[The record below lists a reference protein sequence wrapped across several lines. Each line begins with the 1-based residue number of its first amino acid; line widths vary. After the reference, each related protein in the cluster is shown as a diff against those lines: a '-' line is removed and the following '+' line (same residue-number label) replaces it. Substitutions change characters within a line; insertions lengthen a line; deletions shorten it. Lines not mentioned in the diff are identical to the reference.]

1 MQNLSFDDGSIKL
14 AMQGD
19 PNRLLV
25 FNPTDYNLAAKFY
38 KLVENSEIKSKE
50 IQEKAK
56 PVDSSGEQKEVIS
69 FFEETDHY
77 FKGELDKVF
86 GEGSSKIIFAD
97 VNVMSTAS
105 NGDFVLSNFL
115 MSLYPHF
122 QRASKSKVKNIVAA
136 NKPKRTK
143 K

>member
-1 MQNLSFDDGSIKL
+1 MQNLNFDDGSIKL
-14 AMQGD
+14 AVQGN

-38 KLVENSEIKSKE
+38 KLVENSEIKGKE
-50 IQEKAK
+50 IREKAK
-56 PVDSSGEQKEVIS
+56 IVEGKDNKELIQ
-69 FFEETDHY
+69 FLTETDGY

-86 GEGSSKIIFAD
+86 GDGSSELIF
-97 VNVMSTAS
+97 NGINIMSTAS

-115 MSLYPHF
+115 MALYPYF
-122 QRASKSKVKNIVAA
+122 EKASKSKVNNIVAA
-136 NKPKRTK
+136 NKPKKNK